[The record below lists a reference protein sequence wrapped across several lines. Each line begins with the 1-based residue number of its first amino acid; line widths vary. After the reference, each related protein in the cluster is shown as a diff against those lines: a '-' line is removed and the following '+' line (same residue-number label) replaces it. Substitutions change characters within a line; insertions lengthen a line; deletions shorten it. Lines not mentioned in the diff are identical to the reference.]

1 MCSFKGEAP
10 IQWIFLFYESSFLV
24 LNVKCSAFDM
34 CHYMVECSLVFW
46 AHFLVLPTSYKGSIR
61 ATEGNDEELHVQK
74 ISCQLSISHW
84 SSFLDCYCCDLTR
97 ECLLSRFRLWRDV
110 SYVTVWLLIS
120 RVSLLIVFHSNCI
133 HCGLLTLT
141 RHNKWILFFLLLMKP
156 LRTSDKWKAFSI
168 SFLDECAA
176 LNVLCL
182 LL

>member
-1 MCSFKGEAP
+1 MFNWIFDRGAPVCFIKTNKKVCSFKGEAP

-84 SSFLDCYCCDLTR
+84 SSFLDCYCCDFNKR
-97 ECLLSRFRLWRDV
+97 M
-110 SYVTVWLLIS
+110 LIKP
-120 RVSLLIVFHSNCI
+120 VP
-133 HCGLLTLT
+133 TLT
-141 RHNKWILFFLLLMKP
+141 FLM
-156 LRTSDKWKAFSI
+156 
-168 SFLDECAA
+168 
-176 LNVLCL
+176 
-182 LL
+182 

>member
-1 MCSFKGEAP
+1 MFNWIFDRGTPVCFIKTNKKVCSFKGEAP

-74 ISCQLSISHW
+74 ISCQLGISHW

-97 ECLLSRFRLWRDV
+97 ECLLSRFRLWRFL
-110 SYVTVWLLIS
+110 YNI
-120 RVSLLIVFHSNCI
+120 LIVNQ
-133 HCGLLTLT
+133 
-141 RHNKWILFFLLLMKP
+141 
-156 LRTSDKWKAFSI
+156 
-168 SFLDECAA
+168 
-176 LNVLCL
+176 
-182 LL
+182 